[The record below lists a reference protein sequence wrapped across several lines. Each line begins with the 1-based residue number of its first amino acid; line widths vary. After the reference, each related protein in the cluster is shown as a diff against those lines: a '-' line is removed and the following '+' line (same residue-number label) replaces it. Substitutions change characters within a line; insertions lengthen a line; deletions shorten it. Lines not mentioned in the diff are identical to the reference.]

1 MVVHRDF
8 GDFGFKAP
16 APLGLFIHCNS
27 LKAMRHLLLSSRLL
41 LFCASIFPFIVR
53 GQAQPGSV
61 TQTVRGTVLDAAA
74 KAPVI
79 GATVVVLGVTPA
91 LGTGTDTDG
100 RFRLTGVPVGRIKL
114 RVSSVGYEDQ
124 VLSEVMVTSGK
135 EVVLSLSL
143 TERLTKLD
151 EVQVT
156 YRRADDGRVTNNEMA
171 TVSARP
177 FSPLDANRYAGSLG
191 DPARMAQNFAGVSSA
206 NDSRNDIVVRGNSP
220 ASLLWRLEGVN
231 IPNPNHFGSLGT
243 TGGPVSLLNNNLL
256 AKSDFLTGAFPAE
269 YANALGSVFDLRLR
283 KGNDEKREFL
293 GQVGF
298 NGVELGAE
306 GPFSPKSKAS
316 YLVNYRY
323 SVFSLLK
330 AVGYQIAGTPNYQ
343 DFTAKV
349 DVPVGRR
356 GQFSAWTIAGRS
368 NIAFLGKDVD
378 STEVDVYGNTAQN
391 TRVSYFT
398 GIGAA
403 SYEQRFTD
411 RTVGK
416 VTLSASRTT
425 SDFQGDTILFQDRRT
440 VLAEIPGSASQ
451 YTQDKLSAN
460 VSVSHKINARDQI
473 STGLI
478 VDLLQYRYHDAQ
490 TFPRPLLRRDAS
502 GNSSFAQVY
511 GQWKHRFNDRLTLN
525 TGISASRFA
534 LNGSSAV
541 EPRAGLQYQ
550 LTPSSTLSAAYG
562 LHSSLQPL
570 ITYFYQSQL
579 ADGSY
584 ALTNKDLGL
593 TRSHHYVLAYDRQL
607 SENLHLR
614 VETYYQYLFD
624 APVERTAS
632 YYSGLAQGADFGDP
646 NRGNL
651 VSRGTGRNY
660 GVELTLERAFA
671 QGYYFL
677 LTTSLFDSK
686 YKGSDGIERNTPFNS
701 RYVANALVGR
711 EFSVGHA
718 TNTLTVSV
726 KAATTGGK
734 YATPLD
740 LAASSQ
746 QGVARYSYDQAF
758 SQQQTAYFRADVK
771 IGYKLNRPRLTHEI
785 ALDLQN
791 VTNHQNVFQ
800 QAYNP
805 RTNQL
810 GTAYQQGFLPVPF
823 YRLTF

>member
-1 MVVHRDF
+1 MRY
-8 GDFGFKAP
+8 
-16 APLGLFIHCNS
+16 LSLFP
-27 LKAMRHLLLSSRLL
+27 RLL
-41 LFCASIFPFIVR
+41 LLGASLLPALVR
-53 GQAQPGSV
+53 GQGLPGAV

-79 GATVVVLGVTPA
+79 GATVVVVGVTPA
-91 LGTGTDTDG
+91 LGASTDADG
-100 RFRLTGVPVGRIKL
+100 RFRLPGVPVGRIKL
-114 RVSSVGYEDQ
+114 RVTSVGYEDLF
-124 VLSEVMVTSGK
+124 LSEVTVTSGK
-135 EVVLSLSL
+135 EVVLDLNL

-156 YRRADDGRVTNNEMA
+156 YKRADDARVTNNEMA

-177 FSPLDANRYAGSLG
+177 FSPLEANRYAGSLG

-206 NDSRNDIVVRGNSP
+206 NDARNDIVVRGNSP

-283 KGNDEKREFL
+283 KGNDERREFL

-298 NGVELGAE
+298 NGIEFGAE
-306 GPFSPKSKAS
+306 GPFSAKSKAS
-316 YLVNYRY
+316 YLINYRY
-323 SVFSLLK
+323 SLFSLLK

-349 DVPVGRR
+349 DVPVGPR
-356 GQFSAWTIAGRS
+356 GKFSAWVLGGRS
-368 NIAFLGKDVD
+368 NISFLGKDVD
-378 STEVDVYGNTAQN
+378 TTKADVYGDEAHN
-391 TRVSYFT
+391 TRVNFFT
-398 GIGAA
+398 GIAAA

-425 SDFQGDTILFQDRRT
+425 SEFQGDSILFRGGRT
-440 VLAEIPGSASQ
+440 VLAEIPNNGNQ

-460 VSVSHKINARDQI
+460 VSLAHKFNARNQV

-490 TFPRPLLRRDAS
+490 TFPTPLVRREAR
-502 GNSSFAQVY
+502 GNSSFAQAY

-525 TGISASRFA
+525 AGLSASRFA

-550 LTPSSTLSAAYG
+550 LTPGSTLSAAYG

-570 ITYFYQSQL
+570 LTYFYQSL
-579 ADGSY
+579 RADGSY
-584 ALTNKDLGL
+584 ALTNQQLGL
-593 TRSHHYVLAYDRQL
+593 TRAHHYVLAYDRQL
-607 SENLHLR
+607 LSENLHMR
-614 VETYYQYLFD
+614 VEAYYQALFD
-624 APVERTAS
+624 APVARTAS
-632 YYSGLAQGADFGDP
+632 YYSGLTQGAEFGDP

-651 VSRGTGRNY
+651 VSNGTGRNY

-677 LTTSLFDSK
+677 LTTSLFESK
-686 YKGSDGIERNTPFNS
+686 YKGSDGIERNTPFNTH
-701 RYVANALVGR
+701 YVVNALAGR
-711 EFSVGHA
+711 EFKVGH
-718 TNTLTVSV
+718 TSNTFTLSLR
-726 KAATTGGK
+726 AATTGGK
-734 YATPLD
+734 YSTPLD

-746 QGVARYSYDQAF
+746 QRVARYRYDQAF
-758 SQQQTAYFRADVK
+758 SQQQAAYFRADVK
-771 IGYKLNRPRLTHEI
+771 IGYKLNRPRLTHEL

-805 RTNQL
+805 RSNQL

>member
-1 MVVHRDF
+1 MS
-8 GDFGFKAP
+8 P
-16 APLGLFIHCNS
+16 QSLFLC
-27 LKAMRHLLLSSRLL
+27 LLLLV
-41 LFCASIFPFIVR
+41 AGIFPITGH
-53 GQAQPGSV
+53 GQTPPGTV

-74 KAPVI
+74 NAPVI
-79 GATVVVLGVTPA
+79 GATVVVVGVTPA
-91 LGTGTDTDG
+91 LGVSTDAEG
-100 RFRLTGVPVGRIKL
+100 RFRLPGVPLGRLQL
-114 RVSSVGYEDQ
+114 RITSVGYEDL
-124 VLSEVMVTSGK
+124 VRSEVLVTAGK
-135 EVVLSLSL
+135 EVVLDLRL
-143 TERLTKLD
+143 NERLTRLD

-156 YRRADDGRVTNNEMA
+156 YRRADDIRVTNNEMA

-206 NDSRNDIVVRGNSP
+206 NDSRNDLVVRGNSP

-283 KGNDEKREFL
+283 KGNDEKPEFL

-298 NGVELGAE
+298 NGLELGAE

-323 SVFSLLK
+323 SLFSLLK

-349 DVPVGRR
+349 DVPVGSR
-356 GQFSAWTIAGRS
+356 GSFSAWTLGGRS
-368 NIAFLGKDVD
+368 NIAFLGRDVD
-378 STEVDVYGNTAQN
+378 TTKADVYGDEAHN
-391 TRVSYFT
+391 TRVRYFT
-398 GIGAA
+398 GIAAA

-425 SDFQGDTILFQDRRT
+425 SAFQGDSILFDGARAVR
-440 VLAEIPGSASQ
+440 AEIPNNASD

-460 VSVSHKINARDQI
+460 VALTHKFSARNQV
-473 STGLI
+473 STGFI

-490 TFPRPLLRRDAS
+490 TFPTPLVRREAS
-502 GNSSFAQVY
+502 GNTAFAQAY
-511 GQWKHRFNDRLTLN
+511 GQWKHRFNDRLTLSA
-525 TGISASRFA
+525 GLSASRFA

-541 EPRAGLQYQ
+541 EPRAGLRYQ
-550 LTPSSTLSAAYG
+550 LTPGSSLSAAYG

-570 ITYFYQSQL
+570 LTYFYQSPQL
-579 ADGSY
+579 DGSY
-584 ALTNKDLGL
+584 GLTNQGLGL
-593 TRSHHYVLAYDRQL
+593 TRAQHYVLAYDRQL

-614 VETYYQYLFD
+614 VEGYYQALFD

-632 YYSGLAQGADFGDP
+632 AYSGLTQGADFGDP

-651 VSRGTGRNY
+651 VGRGTGRNY

-677 LTTSLFDSK
+677 LTTSLFESK
-686 YKGSDGIERNTPFNS
+686 YTGSDGIERNTPFNTH
-701 RYVANALVGR
+701 YVANALAGR
-711 EFSVGHA
+711 EFRVGHG
-718 TNTLTVSV
+718 TNTLTLSL
-726 KAATTGGK
+726 KLATTGGK
-734 YATPLD
+734 YTTPLD

-746 QGVARYSYDQAF
+746 QHIARYRSDQAF
-758 SQQQTAYFRADVK
+758 SQQQAAYFRADVK
-771 IGYKLNRPRLTHEI
+771 IGYKLNRAHLTHEI
-785 ALDLQN
+785 ALDMQN
-791 VTNHQNVFQ
+791 ITNHQNVFA

-805 RTNQL
+805 RTNRL
-810 GTAYQQGFLPVPF
+810 GTACQQGFLPIPF

>member
-1 MVVHRDF
+1 MRYLSLFLRLVLLGASVF
-8 GDFGFKAP
+8 P
-16 APLGLFIHCNS
+16 AL
-27 LKAMRHLLLSSRLL
+27 
-41 LFCASIFPFIVR
+41 VR
-53 GQAQPGSV
+53 GQGLPGAV
-61 TQTVRGTVLDAAA
+61 TQTVRGTVRDAAA

-79 GATVVVLGVTPA
+79 GATVVVVGLTPA
-91 LGTGTDTDG
+91 LGASTDADG
-100 RFRLTGVPVGRIKL
+100 RFRLPGVPVGRLKL
-114 RVSSVGYEDQ
+114 RVTSVGYEDLF
-124 VLSEVMVTSGK
+124 LSEVTVTSGR
-135 EVVLSLSL
+135 EVVLDLSM

-156 YRRADDGRVTNNEMA
+156 YKRVDDARVTNNDLV
-171 TVSARP
+171 TVSGRP
-177 FSPLDANRYAGSLG
+177 FSPLEANRYAGSLG

-206 NDSRNDIVVRGNSP
+206 NDARNDIVVRGNSP

-243 TGGPVSLLNNNLL
+243 TGGPVSMLNNNLL

-298 NGVELGAE
+298 NGIEFGAE
-306 GPFSPKSKAS
+306 GPFSATSKAS

-323 SVFSLLK
+323 SLFSLLK

-349 DVPVGRR
+349 DVPVGPR
-356 GQFSAWTIAGRS
+356 GKFSAWTLGGHS
-368 NIAFLGKDVD
+368 NISFLGQDVD
-378 STEVDVYGNTAQN
+378 TTKADVYGDEAHN
-391 TRVSYFT
+391 TRVNFFT
-398 GIGAA
+398 GIAAA

-416 VTLSASRTT
+416 LTLSASRTT
-425 SDFQGDTILFQDRRT
+425 SEFQGDSILFRGGRI
-440 VLAEIPGSASQ
+440 VLAEIPNNGNQ

-460 VSVSHKINARDQI
+460 VSLAHKFSARNQI
-473 STGLI
+473 STGFI

-490 TFPRPLLRRDAS
+490 TFPTPLVRREAS

-525 TGISASRFA
+525 AGLSASRFV

-541 EPRAGLQYQ
+541 EPRAGLHYQ
-550 LTPSSTLSAAYG
+550 LTPGSTLSAAYG
-562 LHSSLQPL
+562 RHSSLQPL
-570 ITYFYQSQL
+570 LVYFYQSL
-579 ADGSY
+579 RADGSY
-584 ALTNKDLGL
+584 ALTNQQLGL
-593 TRSHHYVLAYDRQL
+593 TRAQHYVLAYDRQL
-607 SENLHLR
+607 LSENIHIR
-614 VETYYQYLFD
+614 MEVYYQALFD
-624 APVERTAS
+624 APVEGTAS
-632 YYSGLAQGADFGDP
+632 YYSGLTQGAEFGDP

-651 VSRGTGRNY
+651 VSNGTGRNY
-660 GVELTLERAFA
+660 GVELTLERAFT

-677 LTTSLFDSK
+677 LTTSLFESK
-686 YKGSDGIERNTPFNS
+686 YKGSDGIERNTPFNTH
-701 RYVANALVGR
+701 YVVNALAGR
-711 EFSVGHA
+711 EFKVGHA
-718 TNTLTVSV
+718 NNTFTLSLR
-726 KAATTGGK
+726 AATTGGK

-746 QGVARYSYDQAF
+746 QRVARYSYDQAF
-758 SQQQTAYFRADVK
+758 SQQQAAYFRADVK
-771 IGYKLNRPRLTHEI
+771 IGYKLNRPRLTHEL